1 MNQQPLSP
9 KAEQIIN
16 GYFHLPFK
24 GISGVRAPYFNNRR
38 RPERGQL
45 RVLIGKGTPG
55 EIVEEAKIISV
66 QYHAGLFDRQGD
78 CCLHDAHTG
87 KPVTP
92 DDLRRFLIDHQLGID
107 CSGFVTQALLA
118 HFRETKGIN
127 FTKKITIIPPGKIIR
142 RLIARLRPVENISV
156 AVYASDANSAPI
168 RNIREIKPGDLVIM
182 LKTGPRRE
190 RDHIL
195 LITGVQGEAIH
206 YAHARAWSREGKY
219 GHGVARGLVTVVK
232 PAGTLLEQNWS
243 ELGFLNE
250 QNETYLEAKNAEIFA
265 VKRLRL
271 AL

>member
-1 MNQQPLSP
+1 MLSP
-9 KAEQIIN
+9 KAEQIIHD
-16 GYFHLPFK
+16 YFNLPFR
-24 GISGVRAPYFNNRR
+24 GIAGVRAPYFNNTRQR
-38 RPERGQL
+38 ERGQL
-45 RVLIGKGTPG
+45 RALVGKGTPQ
-55 EIVEEAKIISV
+55 EIVEEAKIISI

-78 CCLHDAHTG
+78 CCLYDAHTG

-92 DDLRRFLIDHQLGID
+92 DDLRRFLIDRQLGID

-142 RLIARLRPVENISV
+142 RLIARLRPVENLSV

-195 LITGVQGEAIH
+195 LITDVPGDAIY

-219 GHGVARGLVTVVK
+219 GHGVARGIITITK
-232 PAGTLLEQNWS
+232 PTGALIEQTWS
-243 ELGFLNE
+243 ELGFVNE
-250 QNETYLEAKNAEIFA
+250 QNETYLEAKNAETLA